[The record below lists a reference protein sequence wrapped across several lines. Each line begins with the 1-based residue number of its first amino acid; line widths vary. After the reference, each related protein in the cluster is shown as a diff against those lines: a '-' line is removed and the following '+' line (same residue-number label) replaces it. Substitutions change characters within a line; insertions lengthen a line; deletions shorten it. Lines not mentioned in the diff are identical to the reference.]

1 MKQLPQIK
9 MKGTLADRT
18 YETLKHAIINLELLP
33 GEIITEESI
42 SEQLGVSR
50 TPIRSAMNLLCQEG
64 LVTIAQGKGSFVTE
78 LSEQEVKNLFDVR
91 IALEQLAIR
100 LAMEKIED
108 RDTAAA
114 LFQPIRTL
122 VEEQVDTFTGEG
134 RDSRRFM
141 LSDIAFHMAISQVS
155 GNPYLSRQLESILNN
170 CSRYSIAFL
179 GKLLD
184 HSAEVHSAHRE
195 VIDRMERCE
204 AEAAETVLLEH
215 VNVIREKILKS
226 LRERQKEQSGRK
238 SKFSSLL

>member
-1 MKQLPQIK
+1 MTQLPQIK

-18 YETLKHAIINLELLP
+18 YETLKRAIINLELLP

-100 LAMEKIED
+100 LAMEK
-108 RDTAAA
+108 AAA
-114 LFQPIRTL
+114 DPAAELFRPIRTL
-122 VEEQVDTFTGEG
+122 VEEQVGTFTGDS

-141 LSDIAFHMAISQVS
+141 VNDIEFHMAIARVS
-155 GNPYLSRQLESILNN
+155 ENPYLLRQLESILNN

-179 GKLLD
+179 GKLLN
-184 HSAEVHSAHRE
+184 HSGEVHAFHE
-195 VIDRMERCE
+195 EITERMERREASE
-204 AEAAETVLLEH
+204 AEAVLLEH
-215 VNVIREKILKS
+215 INIIREKILKS
-226 LRERQKEQSGRK
+226 LRERQKAK
-238 SKFSSLL
+238 DSKKNAFASLL

>member
-78 LSEQEVKNLFDVR
+78 LSEQEVKNLFDLR

-100 LAMEKIED
+100 LAMEKAED
-108 RDTAAA
+108 QDTAAT

-141 LSDIAFHMAISQVS
+141 LSDIAFHMAIAQVS

-184 HSAEVHSAHRE
+184 HSDEVYSAHRE
-195 VIDRMERCE
+195 VMERMERCE
-204 AEAAETVLLEH
+204 AEAAEAVLLEH

-226 LRERQKEQSGRK
+226 LREQQKAQDGKK
-238 SKFSSLL
+238 STLKSLL